1 MTTDAR
7 RPREPHFAGWRLLM
21 WGGAACLLS
30 LPLIAMQFTD
40 EVNWTPS
47 DFVVF
52 GGMLAVA
59 CGACDVAMRK
69 GGNWRYRAGALLA
82 VGTAFLLVWANL
94 AVGFVGSE
102 ANPYN
107 LWYAGVLAIGVA
119 GALIAR
125 FRPRGMAA
133 ALTATAIAQAAV
145 GLVAQFSGMD
155 HPWPATVVFTG
166 LWLVSAGLFHAS
178 ARLGP
183 RGLS

>member
-1 MTTDAR
+1 MTADTQHAHDSN
-7 RPREPHFAGWRLLM
+7 FTGWRLLM

-40 EVNWTPS
+40 EVNWTLS

-52 GGMLAVA
+52 GSMLAVA

-82 VGTAFLLVWANL
+82 VGTAFLLVWVNL

-107 LWYAGVLAIGVA
+107 LWYAGVLAIGA
-119 GALIAR
+119 ACALIAR
-125 FRPRGMAA
+125 FRPGGMAA
-133 ALTATAIAQAAV
+133 ALTVAAIAQAAV
-145 GLVAQFSGMD
+145 GLVARFSGMD

-166 LWLVSAGLFHAS
+166 LWLMSAGLFHAA
-178 ARLGP
+178 ARFGA

>member
-1 MTTDAR
+1 MTADTQHAHDSN
-7 RPREPHFAGWRLLM
+7 FTGWRLLM
-21 WGGAACLLS
+21 WGAAACLLS

-40 EVNWTPS
+40 EVNWTLS

-52 GGMLAVA
+52 GGMLAIA

-82 VGTAFLLVWANL
+82 VGTAFLLVWVNL

-102 ANPYN
+102 TNSYN

-119 GALIAR
+119 GAFIAR
-125 FRPRGMAA
+125 FRPGGMAA
-133 ALTATAIAQAAV
+133 ALTATAIAQATI

-166 LWLVSAGLFHAS
+166 LWLVSAALFLAA
-178 ARLGP
+178 ARSGT
-183 RGLS
+183 RSLS

>member
-1 MTTDAR
+1 MAADTPHANG
-7 RPREPHFAGWRLLM
+7 PHFIGWRLLM
-21 WGGAACLLS
+21 WCCAACLLA

-107 LWYAGVLAIGVA
+107 LWYAGVLAVGVA

-133 ALTATAIAQAAV
+133 ALTATAIAQAVV

-155 HPWPATVVFTG
+155 HPWPATVVFIG
-166 LWLVSAGLFHAS
+166 LWLVSAGLFLTA
-178 ARLGP
+178 ARFDA

>member
-1 MTTDAR
+1 MTADTQPAKG
-7 RPREPHFAGWRLLM
+7 PHFTGWRLLM
-21 WGGAACLLS
+21 WSGAAALLL

-59 CGACDVAMRK
+59 CGVCDVALRK

-82 VGTAFLLVWANL
+82 VGTAFLLVWVNL

-107 LWYAGVLAIGVA
+107 LWYAGVLAVGVA
-119 GALIAR
+119 GAFMAR
-125 FRPRGMAA
+125 FRPRDMAA
-133 ALTATAIAQAAV
+133 ALAATAIAQAAV

-166 LWLVSAGLFHAS
+166 LWLASAGLFHAA
-178 ARLGP
+178 ARFGA
-183 RGLS
+183 RG